1 MLVFAS
7 IHPAYGKGPVKLPW
21 AACVRYDAQPQ
32 IVGSP
37 AGARS
42 LLSAQKNRDDT
53 AYPLIKPK
61 TAMLH
66 SLCIPGWDQLD
77 NGSRKKTALF
87 FAAELFCIGGYFYQ
101 RHLVK
106 QSGLTQ
112 FQREVYKTDRN
123 TFVLYWIVAK
133 ILGITDAYVDAQ
145 LADFNITDITPE
157 ELKKPDAKTTDEEE

>member
-1 MLVFAS
+1 MFVC

-21 AACVRYDAQPQ
+21 AACVRYDAQPR

-42 LLSAQKNRDDT
+42 LLSAQRNMEVT
-53 AYPLIKPK
+53 AYPLVKPK

-66 SLCIPGWDQLD
+66 SLCIPGWGQLN
-77 NGSRKKTALF
+77 NGSRKKAAFF

-106 QSGLTQ
+106 QSGLTV
-112 FQREVYKTDRN
+112 FEREAYKTDRN
-123 TFVLYWIVAK
+123 TFVMYWIVAK

-157 ELKKPDAKTTDEEE
+157 ELKKPDAETTDEKE